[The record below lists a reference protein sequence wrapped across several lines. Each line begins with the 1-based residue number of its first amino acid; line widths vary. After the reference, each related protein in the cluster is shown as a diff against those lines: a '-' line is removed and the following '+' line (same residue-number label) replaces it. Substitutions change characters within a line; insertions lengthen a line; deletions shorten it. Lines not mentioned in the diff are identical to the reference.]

1 MRRVRSSR
9 RVKLAYLLVGALAL
23 QGCASVLIGAG
34 ATVGVTAAQERGVK
48 GAISDTGIRA
58 EINHLWLQKNHQIF
72 IDINLQIHEG
82 RVLVTGATKDSQL
95 RADAIQLAWRASGV
109 REVINEVEITDEGGV
124 VNYARDTAI
133 NTELRARLLFAKDVD
148 SINYSIETVNGAVY
162 VLGVAQDKNELE
174 RVIEIARNVANVRR
188 VVSYVLLKD
197 DPRRFA
203 KPPAS

>member
-1 MRRVRSSR
+1 MYPLRPSR
-9 RVKLAYLLVGALAL
+9 HTPLALLVAGAFAL
-23 QGCASVLIGAG
+23 QGCASALIGAG
-34 ATVGVTAAQERGVK
+34 ATAGVIAAQERGIK

-82 RVLVTGATKDSQL
+82 RVLVTGATKDPQL
-95 RADAIQLAWRASGV
+95 RADAIQLAWQASGV
-109 REVINEVEITDEGGV
+109 REVINEVEVNDEGGV

-133 NTELRARLLFAKDVD
+133 NTELRARLLFAKDID

-162 VLGVAQDKNELE
+162 MLGVAQDKNELE
-174 RVIEIARNVANVRR
+174 RVTEIARNIANVRR

-203 KPPAS
+203 KPPAG